1 MKNIKQYILLIA
13 VTFAFTACETEFDD
27 PVYTSGSADLSS
39 FVAVG
44 NSLTAGFADAALYQE
59 GQDNSFPKML
69 STQFAM
75 AGGGTS
81 FVQPDVNSSI
91 GIGSS
96 GNSRS
101 ILGLSMDC
109 LGETGLGPI
118 DLAPFGDLTIFD
130 PANAVGANGPFH
142 NMGVPG
148 AKSFH
153 LVTPAF
159 GAWGLGNP
167 FYSRFASD
175 PGTSTVIGDAVMAS
189 PTFFSLWIGNNDI
202 LGYATSGGSGNVGG
216 TDVNDITDLPTFN
229 GSIDAI
235 IATMSGTGAG
245 GVVANIPCI
254 TCIPFFTT
262 IPYNG
267 LELDAASAA
276 GLTQAY
282 MLLGLQ
288 FSEGANPFV
297 IEDKAS
303 GLPRL
308 IKDNEY
314 ILLSTPQ
321 DSLKCGGWGSTK
333 AIPSQYIID
342 ETEFTTINNYR
353 MDYNAKLKSAA
364 DAAGL
369 AFADISDFFFGVR
382 DDGFTFNGNEMSIE
396 FVSGGLFSL
405 DGVHGSPRGYA
416 AIANEMIKAINS
428 HYNATIPLIDV
439 NSKDGILFP

>member
-1 MKNIKQYILLIA
+1 MKTIKNYILLVVAIA
-13 VTFAFTACETEFDD
+13 TFSACETGFEE
-27 PVYTSGSADLSS
+27 PNYTSGDADLTS
-39 FVAVG
+39 FVAIG

-59 GQDNSFPKML
+59 GQNNSFPKMMA
-69 STQFAM
+69 TQFAM
-75 AGGGTS
+75 AGGGAT
-81 FVQPDVNSSI
+81 FKQPDVNSSI

-101 ILGLSMDC
+101 VLGISMDC
-109 LGETGLGPI
+109 LGESGLGPV
-118 DLAPFGDLTIFD
+118 DLAPIGDLTIFN
-130 PANAVGANGPFH
+130 PANAIGMNGPFN

-159 GAWGLGNP
+159 GTWGLGNP
-167 FYSRFASD
+167 FYSRFASN
-175 PGTSTVIGDAVMAS
+175 PGTSTVIGDAVTAN

-229 GSIDAI
+229 ASIDAI
-235 IATMSGTGAG
+235 IGTMAGTGAG

-282 MLLGLQ
+282 MVLGLQ
-288 FSEGANPFV
+288 FTAGANPFV

-308 IKDNEY
+308 IKNNEY
-314 ILLSTPQ
+314 ILLTTPQ
-321 DSLKCGGWGSTK
+321 DSLKCGGWGSLK
-333 AIPSQYIID
+333 PIPSQYIID
-342 ETEFTTINNYR
+342 EAEFNTINNYR

-369 AFADISDFFFGVR
+369 AFADISEFFFGVR

-416 AIANEMIKAINS
+416 AIANEMIKAINAK
-428 HYNATIPLIDV
+428 YNATIPEIDV
-439 NSKDGILFP
+439 NSKNGVIFP